1 MAKAYAHQRD
11 RSMSPSSEE
20 CVAAGMLHKRA
31 ANGAHANGT
40 GALRAATQPEENGCG
55 SSKGNGKDTGHA
67 AVGGARPR
75 PLDVPALSLWEHYV
89 RANRT
94 HPLQTKC
101 ITTGFPSCR
110 LYRAPCVVR
119 DSCLGAAPTTDAGV
133 SMRAETPWLQP
144 GVLMATGNF
153 GAQLIMNFKGKQKG
167 IIYKKVGAGTLYA
180 MQ

>member
-1 MAKAYAHQRD
+1 MAKAHAHQRD

-40 GALRAATQPEENGCG
+40 GALRAATQPEEKGCG
-55 SSKGNGKDTGHA
+55 SGNANGKDNRHA

-75 PLDVPALSLWEHYV
+75 PLDVPALSLWEQYV

-101 ITTGFPSCR
+101 ITTGFLALR
-110 LYRAPCVVR
+110 LYRVPCAVR
-119 DSCLGAAPTTDAGV
+119 DSCLGAAPTEDAGAFAL
-133 SMRAETPWLQP
+133 SPRGYNQAC
-144 GVLMATGNF
+144 
-153 GAQLIMNFKGKQKG
+153 
-167 IIYKKVGAGTLYA
+167 
-180 MQ
+180 

>member
-20 CVAAGMLHKRA
+20 GVAASMLHKRA
-31 ANGAHANGT
+31 ANGVHANGT
-40 GALRAATQPEENGCG
+40 GALRAATPDENGCG
-55 SSKGNGKDTGHA
+55 SGNGNGKDNRHA

-75 PLDVPALSLWEHYV
+75 PLDVPVLSLWEQYV

-101 ITTGFPSCR
+101 ITTGFPSRRSIACPA
-110 LYRAPCVVR
+110 LCATLAW
-119 DSCLGAAPTTDAGV
+119 LGAAPTEDAGV
-133 SMRAETPWLQP
+133 SMRSETPWLQP

-153 GAQLIMNFKGKQKG
+153 GAQLILN
-167 IIYKKVGAGTLYA
+167 L
-180 MQ
+180 